1 MANIKQTENRT
12 LKCLVVDDEAVAV
25 RGIVAFIDRLDFLET
40 AATCPSALKAAEVL
54 QKTEI
59 DLMFLD
65 INMLNLTGLEF
76 LESLERAPMTV
87 LVTAYSEYALEGY
100 RLNVVD
106 YLLKPVS
113 FQRFFQAAT
122 KAREIFTSRVL
133 LQQNRE
139 ATASDMYVRQG
150 DSFRRIAWEDIL
162 YVEEMQNYL
171 KLVFRDETVIIQTM
185 TSLEEMLPRDAF
197 FRTHRSFL
205 INMSHIDSFFPSL
218 FHWQFSLF
226 HRILLQI
233 RRLRF
238 QIFILE
244 LCNSINSIT
253 FAGQKRGAYAPLS
266 HWKSYDR

>member
-1 MANIKQTENRT
+1 MTNIKQVENRT

-25 RGIVAFIDRLDFLET
+25 QGIVAFIDRLDFLET

-54 QKTEI
+54 RKTEI

-65 INMLNLTGLEF
+65 VNMPNLTGLEF
-76 LESLERAPMTV
+76 LESLDSAPMTI

-162 YVEEMQNYL
+162 YVEGMQNYL
-171 KLVFRDETVIIQTM
+171 KLVFRDETVIIHQTM

-205 INMSHIDSFFPSL
+205 INMSHIDSIAGGRIIVN
-218 FHWQFSLF
+218 
-226 HRILLQI
+226 HREI
-233 RRLRF
+233 
-238 QIFILE
+238 
-244 LCNSINSIT
+244 
-253 FAGQKRGAYAPLS
+253 PLS
-266 HWKSYDR
+266 KPHREELLKTAVYRKLISK